1 VLKYLGTIPLH
12 ELSTAHLIEYQ
23 AQRKAEGVSNRTV
36 NIEIGLIRKA
46 LNWAIDMGI
55 IERHKVKKFPMLP
68 ESKRLHAYLTEEEVN
83 RLFEVLKV
91 QNPLLAYRMLFNIL
105 TGLRPKEIAFLE
117 WSDIDLTNRVLF
129 VRSKPENQIKD
140 REERAIPLCDSA
152 LKILE
157 EVKALNPT
165 GKYVFSRNGKPVISV
180 KKQLERAC
188 IKAGL
193 NKKVFPYMLRHTFAV
208 MCLKAGINI
217 YDLKT
222 LMGHSDIETTARY
235 LHTCNMWVKEAIK
248 RLDKLPLTFNSDLC
262 IINEG

>member
-1 VLKYLGTIPLH
+1 MHFERTKPVLKYLGSIPLH

-23 AQRKAEGVSNRTV
+23 TQRKAQGVSNRTV
-36 NIEIGLIRKA
+36 NMEIGLIRKA

-55 IERHKVKKFPMLP
+55 IEGHKVKKFPMLP

-83 RLFEVLKV
+83 RLFEVLKR
-91 QNPLLAYRMLFNIL
+91 QNPLLAYRMLFNVL

-117 WSDIDLTNRVLF
+117 WSDIDLANRVLF

-152 LKILE
+152 LRILE
-157 EVKALNPT
+157 EVKRINPN
-165 GKYVFSRNGKPVISV
+165 GRYVFSRNGKPVLNV

-188 IKAGL
+188 KKAGL
-193 NKKVFPYMLRHTFAV
+193 EKKVFPYMLRHTFAV

-235 LHTCNMWVKEAIK
+235 LHTCNMWVKEAVRK
-248 RLDKLPLTFNSDLC
+248 LDNLLFSRL
-262 IINEG
+262 